1 MSEVDHPP
9 GQTTVEAQIEKPAQ
23 RASEAATMIQEKPAD
38 PKSCAFP
45 QTESFPSGS
54 LFYYRDKN
62 GEEYDSVGHAEVG
75 TRIVFQCIDSKS
87 KIAERECLA
96 NGTWSAQ
103 SAAIKCDPMRYWTAV
118 IAATTS
124 VFIIIVLLI
133 YFTCSAYNKRRKR
146 KYISRK
152 ERVREQDDMMLRNEN
167 FVRQN
172 FRPVSQLPNMA
183 STVQPTAPPSVASS

>member
-1 MSEVDHPP
+1 MSKEPP
-9 GQTTVEAQIEKPAQ
+9 GSPTTVEAQIKKP
-23 RASEAATMIQEKPAD
+23 EPATMIQEKPVD
-38 PKSCAFP
+38 PSECPFP
-45 QTESFPSGS
+45 ASESFPSGS
-54 LFYYRDKN
+54 IFYYRDKS
-62 GEEYDSVGHAEVG
+62 GEEYDSVGHAKVG

-87 KIAERECLA
+87 KIAERECLSD
-96 NGTWSAQ
+96 GTWSAQ

-133 YFTCSAYNKRRKR
+133 YFTCSAYNKRKKR

-172 FRPVSQLPNMA
+172 FRPVTQLPTI
-183 STVQPTAPPSVASS
+183 STVQPTAPPSVVSNW